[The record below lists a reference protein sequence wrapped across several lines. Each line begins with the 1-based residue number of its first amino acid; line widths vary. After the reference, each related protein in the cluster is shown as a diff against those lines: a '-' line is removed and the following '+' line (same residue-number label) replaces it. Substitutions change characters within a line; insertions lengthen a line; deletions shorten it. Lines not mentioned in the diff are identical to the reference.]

1 MRDDNVHVDE
11 VVKAPTIMVKSYRF
25 FAALDDGT
33 LMPFEGMQCPRGC
46 FGDSEDD
53 EHEDDLF
60 ESDGEEV
67 DVF

>member
-11 VVKAPTIMVKSYRF
+11 VVKAPTIMVESYRF

-33 LMPFEGMQCPRGC
+33 LMPFEGMQCPSGC
-46 FGDSEDD
+46 FGDSDEDEEEDD
-53 EHEDDLF
+53 PF